1 MRLRSKLI
9 LLLAFVTAGS
19 VLGYN
24 AWLYSCG
31 ACTLRALITPSM
43 PGYLLL
49 ALNLLLLATLALLKR
64 RQTRRAAQR
73 FCRCGCELLPHWGY
87 CPDCGSQRVS

>member
-1 MRLRSKLI
+1 MYLRSKLFLMLA
-9 LLLAFVTAGS
+9 LLTAVS

-31 ACTLRALITPSM
+31 ACTLRALITPSA

-49 ALNLLLLATLALLKR
+49 LLNLLLGIGLVLLKR
-64 RQTRRAAQR
+64 RHARLAWRR
-73 FCRCGCELLPHWGY
+73 FCRCGRELLPDWDY
-87 CPDCGSQRVS
+87 CPDCGSQRPS